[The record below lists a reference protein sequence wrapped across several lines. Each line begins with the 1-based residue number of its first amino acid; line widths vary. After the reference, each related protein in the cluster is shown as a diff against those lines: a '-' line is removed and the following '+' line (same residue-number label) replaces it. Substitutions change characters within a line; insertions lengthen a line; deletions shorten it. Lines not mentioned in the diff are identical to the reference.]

1 MAVTTTSIA
10 VKDANNASQ
19 SLTTLT
25 DPAGL
30 ERYAVSLDAAG
41 AACYRASIAYTLGVA
56 TPTEVVVMQGSASKT
71 IRITNIRVGGWA
83 TTAGTMKWKLSRRTA
98 AGTLGSAVL
107 TAIPTQGKNDSGTVA
122 ASTLT
127 ISTVGTANY
136 GTPGTLG
143 AILDYGIVSFPVA
156 ASTGI
161 AAFAPWEPVSAK
173 NASQSMVLRGTSDWL
188 TLDGGADAGG
198 DAVPAGGV
206 ALIVVEWIED
216 AS

>member
-1 MAVTTTSIA
+1 MAVTTTSLSVLNSTA
-10 VKDANNASQ
+10 TATG
-19 SLTTLT
+19 LTTLT

-30 ERYAVSLDAAG
+30 QRYAVTLDGAG
-41 AACYRASIAYTLGVA
+41 AAVYRASILFTLGVA
-56 TPTEVVVMQGSASKT
+56 TPTEVVVMQGSATKT
-71 IRITNIRVGGWA
+71 IRLTLIKVQGWS
-83 TTAGTMKWKLSRRTA
+83 TTAGVMKWKASRRTT

-122 ASTLT
+122 APTLT

-136 GTPGTLG
+136 GTVGTLS
-143 AILDYGIVSFPVA
+143 AILDSGVVGFNLAAQIGNSLPWTPVKGA
-156 ASTGI
+156 AQ
-161 AAFAPWEPVSAK
+161 AL
-173 NASQSMVLRGTSDWL
+173 VLRGTSDWI

-206 ALIVVEWIED
+206 ALITVEWIED